1 MLTVIVACSP
11 IGAELSELP
20 QPGMPP
26 SIHQRDS
33 REQRFAAS
41 SGLRDRDGLDVPYD
55 QVVQKSVHNAYA
67 RFEPLLDQL
76 VYHRVRSVELD
87 IHDSR
92 SGIDAQRGDW
102 FVYHGDQPFNRDTS
116 CTRLSDCLGQ
126 LAAFHATFPEHE
138 VVTLWVD
145 VKDDFDG
152 MHGPADLDRAI
163 TSALGRSNVVTP
175 ADVIAACDRPGV
187 ATVRDAV
194 TGGCTFP
201 TLRTLRGKFVVA
213 ITGGNACDPTS
224 AVSGYG
230 GDRPR
235 DRAAFLAPSVSDACP
250 VEAYDAHPDV
260 AFLNLRLRERGRIAA
275 IRARGL
281 VARVYGNGLYG
292 VDDADAFAAALA
304 AGATHIAT
312 NRVSFEEDA
321 WSSTHR
327 GRGFPFAC
335 AACTDALEERGAILG
350 LRATSGDQGGTV
362 DSEVFAYDP
371 EVAVRAQPGEA
382 AWSALVSVPSSH
394 VEPMAKACL
403 VARASTAPD
412 APSVSVCRPF
422 DDHPPRAL
430 VRRAT
435 GHEAR
440 TIELDDV
447 PGLSREAPAFLKLA
461 LSENERDGGT
471 DATALASSD
480 GETWL
485 TITTVH
491 VETPLRYR
499 GIAVSSNGDASVKGL
514 FANLVRERRG
524 VTTHVGARALRSS
537 FVGAASGVVFD
548 GVFPPRQSASLDVVG
563 APSAHGG

>member
-1 MLTVIVACSP
+1 MIVACSP

-26 SIHQRDS
+26 TTLRRG
-33 REQRFAAS
+33 REAGFAAATRSPLQPPAS
-41 SGLRDRDGLDVPYD
+41 SGAAAGLDVPYD

-76 VYHRVRSVELD
+76 VYHRVRSVEVD

-92 SGIDAQRGDW
+92 SGIDARRGDW
-102 FVYHGDQPFNRDTS
+102 FVYHGDQPFNRETN
-116 CTRLSDCLGQ
+116 CTHLSDCLGQ

-152 MHGPADLDRAI
+152 AHGPADLDLAI
-163 TSALGRSNVVTP
+163 TNALGRGNVVTP
-175 ADVIAACDRPGV
+175 EDVIDACRRPGV
-187 ATVRDAV
+187 TTVRAAV

-201 TLRTLRGKFVVA
+201 TLRTLRGKFIVA
-213 ITGGNACDPTS
+213 VTGGNACDPTS
-224 AVSGYG
+224 PVSAYG

-235 DRAAFLAPSVSDACP
+235 ARTAFLAPGVGDSCP
-250 VEAYDAHPDV
+250 VEAYDRHPDV
-260 AFLNLRLRERGRIAA
+260 VFLNLRLRERDRIAA

-281 VARVYGNGLYG
+281 VARVYGNGIYG
-292 VDDADAFAAALA
+292 VDDAGQFAAARA

-321 WSSTHR
+321 WSATHL

-335 AACTDALEERGAILG
+335 AGCTDALEERGAIVG
-350 LRATSGDQGGTV
+350 LRASSGDQGGPV
-362 DSEVFAYDP
+362 DSELFAYDP
-371 EVAVRAQPGEA
+371 DVALRTDAGDA
-382 AWSALVSVPSSH
+382 SWSALVSVPSSH

-422 DDHPPRAL
+422 DDHAPRAL
-430 VRRAT
+430 VRPAS
-435 GHEAR
+435 GQPAR

-447 PGLSREAPAFLKLA
+447 PGLAREAPAFLKLA
-461 LSENERDGGT
+461 LSENASEGGT
-471 DATALASSD
+471 DATALASAD
-480 GETWL
+480 GETWQ
-485 TITTVH
+485 TITRVH
-491 VETPLRYR
+491 VDVPLRYR
-499 GIAVSSNGDASVKGL
+499 GIAVSSNGDAAVKGL
-514 FANLVRERRG
+514 FANLVRARRG
-524 VTTHVGARALRSS
+524 VPTHVDASS
-537 FVGAASGVVFD
+537 LHSSSVGEAHGVVFD
-548 GVFPPRQSASLDVVG
+548 GVFPPPLPSRESAN
-563 APSAHGG
+563 GG